1 MNEEILNQLGLPN
14 EDEEETTSK
23 SEDKDKDK
31 EKKKPSKK
39 TIEDDAI
46 LSMIANGDN
55 TKGMFEPDE
64 DEVVDKDKN
73 EKLHQDVDKDAKIK
87 IRGDAKPSDKYA
99 EKFQEDM
106 IKNPQDY
113 MVNTPKGK
121 MTLKEA
127 REKGYDPITKRFR
140 KQTNSKKEQE
150 LLAQLNEKDRAAIE
164 RMMDP
169 SQVGLAPADAQALGL
184 KPDSKMIRQSE
195 GAQPAMPIPSAP
207 TAQIPQA
214 PATQPSAQ
222 AAPANQ
228 TNADILSLLG
238 GNA

>member
-23 SEDKDKDK
+23 SEDKDK

-73 EKLHQDVDKDAKIK
+73 EKLHQDVDEDAKIK

-140 KQTNSKKEQE
+140 KQSNSKREQE

-195 GAQPAMPIPSAP
+195 GAQPATPIPAAP

-214 PATQPSAQ
+214 PATQSSAQ
-222 AAPANQ
+222 TTPANQ

>member
-23 SEDKDKDK
+23 SEDKDK

-73 EKLHQDVDKDAKIK
+73 EKLHQDVDEDAKIK

-140 KQTNSKKEQE
+140 KKTNTKREQE

-222 AAPANQ
+222 AAPTNQ

>member
-23 SEDKDKDK
+23 SEDKDK

-73 EKLHQDVDKDAKIK
+73 EKLHQEVDEDAKIK

-140 KQTNSKKEQE
+140 KQANSKREQE

-222 AAPANQ
+222 AAPTNQ

>member
-23 SEDKDKDK
+23 SEDKDK

-73 EKLHQDVDKDAKIK
+73 EKLHQEVDEDAKIK
-87 IRGDAKPSDKYA
+87 IKGDAKPSDKYA

-127 REKGYDPITKRFR
+127 REKGYDPLTKRFR

-195 GAQPAMPIPSAP
+195 GAQPATPIPAAP

-222 AAPANQ
+222 ATPANQ

>member
-1 MNEEILNQLGLPN
+1 MNEEILSQLGLPN

-23 SEDKDKDK
+23 SEDKDK
-31 EKKKPSKK
+31 EKKKLSKK

-73 EKLHQDVDKDAKIK
+73 KKLHQDVDEDAKIK

-140 KQTNSKKEQE
+140 KQSNSKREQE

-207 TAQIPQA
+207 TAQVPQA
-214 PATQPSAQ
+214 PATQLSAQ
-222 AAPANQ
+222 ATPANQ
-228 TNADILSLLG
+228 TNTDILSLLG

>member
-1 MNEEILNQLGLPN
+1 MNEEILSQLGLPN

-23 SEDKDKDK
+23 SEDKDK

-39 TIEDDAI
+39 TIEDDTI

-73 EKLHQDVDKDAKIK
+73 EKLHQDVDEDAKIK
-87 IRGDAKPSDKYA
+87 IKGDARPSDKYA

-140 KQTNSKKEQE
+140 KQTNSKREQE

-214 PATQPSAQ
+214 PTTQPSAQ

-228 TNADILSLLG
+228 TNTDILSLLG

>member
-23 SEDKDKDK
+23 SEDKDK

-73 EKLHQDVDKDAKIK
+73 EKLHQEVDEDAKIK
-87 IRGDAKPSDKYA
+87 IKGDAKPSDKYA

-127 REKGYDPITKRFR
+127 REKGYDPLTKRFR
-140 KQTNSKKEQE
+140 KRTNSKREQE

-195 GAQPAMPIPSAP
+195 GAQPAMPIPSTP
-207 TAQIPQA
+207 TAQVPQA
-214 PATQPSAQ
+214 PATKSSAQ
-222 AAPANQ
+222 ATPASQ
-228 TNADILSLLG
+228 TNTDILSLLG

>member
-1 MNEEILNQLGLPN
+1 MNEEILSQLGLPN

-23 SEDKDKDK
+23 SEDKDK

-73 EKLHQDVDKDAKIK
+73 EKLHQDVDEDAKIK

-140 KQTNSKKEQE
+140 KQSNSKREQE
-150 LLAQLNEKDRAAIE
+150 LLAQLNEKDRTAIE

-195 GAQPAMPIPSAP
+195 GAQPAMPTPSAP

-222 AAPANQ
+222 ATPANQ
-228 TNADILSLLG
+228 TNTDILSLLG

>member
-23 SEDKDKDK
+23 SEDKEK

-73 EKLHQDVDKDAKIK
+73 EKLHQEVDEDAKIK
-87 IRGDAKPSDKYA
+87 IKGDAKPSDKYA
-99 EKFQEDM
+99 KKFQEDM

-140 KQTNSKKEQE
+140 KQTNSKREQE

-195 GAQPAMPIPSAP
+195 GTQPAMPIPSAP
-207 TAQIPQA
+207 TAQVPQA

>member
-23 SEDKDKDK
+23 SEDKEK

-87 IRGDAKPSDKYA
+87 IRGDVKPSDKYA

-106 IKNPQDY
+106 MKNPQDY

-140 KQTNSKKEQE
+140 KKTNSKREQE

>member
-23 SEDKDKDK
+23 SEDKDK

-73 EKLHQDVDKDAKIK
+73 EKLHQEVDEDAKIK

-106 IKNPQDY
+106 MKNPQDY

-140 KQTNSKKEQE
+140 KQTNSKREQE

-228 TNADILSLLG
+228 TNADILSLFG

>member
-23 SEDKDKDK
+23 SEDKDK

-73 EKLHQDVDKDAKIK
+73 EKLHQEVDEDAKIK

-106 IKNPQDY
+106 MKNPQDY

-140 KQTNSKKEQE
+140 KRANSKREQE

-184 KPDSKMIRQSE
+184 KPDSKMIKQSSE
-195 GAQPAMPIPSAP
+195 AQPAMPIPSTP
-207 TAQIPQA
+207 TAQVQQA

>member
-23 SEDKDKDK
+23 SEDKDK

-39 TIEDDAI
+39 TIEDDTI

-64 DEVVDKDKN
+64 DEVVDKDRN
-73 EKLHQDVDKDAKIK
+73 EKLHQEVDEDAKIK
-87 IRGDAKPSDKYA
+87 IKGDAKPSDKYA

-140 KQTNSKKEQE
+140 KQSNSKREQE

-195 GAQPAMPIPSAP
+195 GAQPATPIPAAP

>member
-1 MNEEILNQLGLPN
+1 MNEEILSQLGLPN

-23 SEDKDKDK
+23 SEDK

-39 TIEDDAI
+39 TIEDDTI

-64 DEVVDKDKN
+64 DEVMDKDKN
-73 EKLHQDVDKDAKIK
+73 EKLHQEVDEDAKIK
-87 IRGDAKPSDKYA
+87 IKGDAKPSDKYA

-106 IKNPQDY
+106 MKNPQDY

-140 KQTNSKKEQE
+140 KQSNSKREQE

-169 SQVGLAPADAQALGL
+169 SQIGLAPADAQALGL
-184 KPDSKMIRQSE
+184 KPDSKIIRQSE

-207 TAQIPQA
+207 TAQVPQA

-222 AAPANQ
+222 ATPANQ
-228 TNADILSLLG
+228 TNTDILSLLG

>member
-1 MNEEILNQLGLPN
+1 MNEEILGQLGLPN

-23 SEDKDKDK
+23 SEDKDKEK

-73 EKLHQDVDKDAKIK
+73 EKLHQDVDEDAKIK

-106 IKNPQDY
+106 MKNPQDY

-140 KQTNSKKEQE
+140 KKTNSKREQE

-214 PATQPSAQ
+214 PATQLSAQ

>member
-1 MNEEILNQLGLPN
+1 MNEEILGQLGLPN

-23 SEDKDKDK
+23 SEDKDK

-73 EKLHQDVDKDAKIK
+73 EKLHQDVDEDAKIK

-106 IKNPQDY
+106 MKNPQDY

-140 KQTNSKKEQE
+140 KRTNSKREQE

-169 SQVGLAPADAQALGL
+169 SQIGLAPADAQALGL

-222 AAPANQ
+222 AAPTNQ

>member
-1 MNEEILNQLGLPN
+1 MNEEILSQLGLPN

-23 SEDKDKDK
+23 SEDKDK

-46 LSMIANGDN
+46 LAMIANGDN

-73 EKLHQDVDKDAKIK
+73 EKLHQEVDEDAKIK

-140 KQTNSKKEQE
+140 KQSNSKREQE

-195 GAQPAMPIPSAP
+195 GAQPATPIPAAP

>member
-23 SEDKDKDK
+23 SEDKDK

-64 DEVVDKDKN
+64 DEVVNKDKN
-73 EKLHQDVDKDAKIK
+73 EKLHQEVDEYAKIK

-140 KQTNSKKEQE
+140 KQTNSKREQE

-195 GAQPAMPIPSAP
+195 GAQPATPIPAAP

>member
-1 MNEEILNQLGLPN
+1 MNEEILGQLGLPN
-14 EDEEETTSK
+14 EDEEEKTSK
-23 SEDKDKDK
+23 SEDKDK

-73 EKLHQDVDKDAKIK
+73 EKLHQDVDEDAKIK
-87 IRGDAKPSDKYA
+87 IRGDAKPSDKYT

-140 KQTNSKKEQE
+140 KKTNSKREQE

-214 PATQPSAQ
+214 PTTQPSAQ

>member
-23 SEDKDKDK
+23 SEDK

-73 EKLHQDVDKDAKIK
+73 EKLHQEVDEDAKIK
-87 IRGDAKPSDKYA
+87 IKGDAKPSDKYA

-106 IKNPQDY
+106 MKNPQDY

-140 KQTNSKKEQE
+140 KKVNTKREQE

-169 SQVGLAPADAQALGL
+169 SQIGLAPADAQALGL
-184 KPDSKMIRQSE
+184 NPYSKMIRQSE
-195 GAQPAMPIPSAP
+195 GAQPAMPMPSAP
-207 TAQIPQA
+207 TAQIPQT
-214 PATQPSAQ
+214 PATQPAAQ

>member
-23 SEDKDKDK
+23 SEDKDK

-73 EKLHQDVDKDAKIK
+73 EKLHQEVDEDAKIK

-106 IKNPQDY
+106 MKNPQDY

-127 REKGYDPITKRFR
+127 REKGYDPLTKRFR

-195 GAQPAMPIPSAP
+195 GAQPATPIPAAP

-222 AAPANQ
+222 ATPANQ

>member
-1 MNEEILNQLGLPN
+1 MEGWGRGRSIYRCLRERADSLP
-14 EDEEETTSK
+14 
-23 SEDKDKDK
+23 
-31 EKKKPSKK
+31 
-39 TIEDDAI
+39 
-46 LSMIANGDN
+46 
-55 TKGMFEPDE
+55 
-64 DEVVDKDKN
+64 
-73 EKLHQDVDKDAKIK
+73 
-87 IRGDAKPSDKYA
+87 IRIG
-99 EKFQEDM
+99 
-106 IKNPQDY
+106 
-113 MVNTPKGK
+113 G
-121 MTLKEA
+121 
-127 REKGYDPITKRFR
+127 KRFCGNIR
-140 KQTNSKKEQE
+140 EQE

-228 TNADILSLLG
+228 TNANILSLLG

>member
-23 SEDKDKDK
+23 SEDKEK

-73 EKLHQDVDKDAKIK
+73 EKLHQDVDEDAKIK

-140 KQTNSKKEQE
+140 KKTNTKREQE

-222 AAPANQ
+222 AAPTNQ